1 MKLKPMK
8 LKLMAVAVFS
18 SLILTGCGS
27 SSDSIQTDTGSVTH
41 DLTNLKKVLE
51 TNADIAFASYSDSVS
66 TAEALK
72 SAIDALAA
80 NPSQTTLDVAKT
92 AWLIAREPY
101 GQTEAYRFRNSPI
114 DDNPDTAEAE
124 DGPEG
129 SLNAWP
135 LGEALIDYVQAST
148 TDFGNAEVGVTAHAV
163 TGITS
168 PIDAAHANANSADN
182 IIGNT
187 SITINAALLDNSA
200 TAADE
205 HDVISGYHAI
215 EFILWGQDLNNSG
228 TETSGTDRDSAVK
241 THDASNLATGGKR
254 PFTDFML
261 DATCTSGINTLA
273 ASSVICQRRHDYL
286 LVAVDKLIDDLK
298 FVRDHWQD
306 GVADNYRDTFTN
318 PANLTAAEKSFL
330 EILTGM
336 GTMSVGEL
344 AGERMQISLSA
355 NSQEDEHSCFSDNT
369 HRDIWLN
376 AEGVANMY
384 TGTYAG
390 YDSTLNGTADNTSRA
405 VDGYGIDD
413 YLVDLGGQTLLATS
427 VSGAFAL
434 TKINYEAIDTKARAG
449 FPVDVLIMD
458 KNSDNAKPMRDAILS
473 LNAQSIV
480 IAKIATDLNVGSATD
495 VNDPGATECD
505 TTDPTAVCP

>member
-1 MKLKPMK
+1 MK
-8 LKLMAVAVFS
+8 LKLTTIAILS
-18 SLILTGCGS
+18 SLMITSCGS
-27 SSDSIQTDTGSVTH
+27 SSDGTPGTGGVTH

-51 TNADIAFASYSDSVS
+51 TNADIAFASYSDSVT

-72 SAIDALAA
+72 TAIAALAA
-80 NPSQTTLDVAKT
+80 TPSVATLGAAKD
-92 AWLIAREPY
+92 AWLVAREPY
-101 GQTEAYRFRNSPI
+101 GLTETYRFRNSPI
-114 DDNPDTAEAE
+114 DDDPATAEAE

-129 SLNAWP
+129 SINAWP

-148 TDFGNAEVGVTAHAV
+148 TDFGNAEVGVTEHAV
-163 TGITS
+163 TGVTS

-215 EFILWGQDLNNSG
+215 EFMLWGQDLNSSG

-241 THDASNLATGGKR
+241 THDASNLAHGGKR
-254 PFTDFML
+254 PLTDFMV

-286 LVAVDKLIDDLK
+286 LVAVDKLIEELK

-306 GVADNYRDTFTN
+306 GVTDNYRDTFTN
-318 PANLTAAEKSFL
+318 PANLAAAEKSFL

-390 YDSTLNGTADNTSRA
+390 YDSTLDGAANNTGRA

-413 YLVDLGGQTLLATS
+413 YLADLGGQTLLATS
-427 VSGAFAL
+427 VSGALDL
-434 TKINYEAIDTKARAG
+434 TKTNYEVIDAKARDG
-449 FPVDVLIMD
+449 MPVDVLIMD
-458 KNSDNAKPMRDAILS
+458 KTSSDAQPMINTILS

-495 VNDPGATECD
+495 VNDPDATGCD
-505 TTDPTAVCP
+505 TTDPTAECP